1 MESLERPTN
10 DVNVGTPNTMTS
22 MALPASSKSG
32 SPTAAA
38 RSHGFEPDR
47 ALRTFL
53 GRGGSV
59 SMGGGAAT
67 ARAQGQG
74 RGQLPLCLDP

>member
-1 MESLERPTN
+1 M
-10 DVNVGTPNTMTS
+10 NVGTPNTMTS

-67 ARAQGQG
+67 ARAQGEE
-74 RGQLPLCLDP
+74 QLRLCLDS